1 MKSKNLNE
9 LLEKIDSLHKT
20 YIATRGIIQYINEDK
35 IGKSELKWGSNINSE
50 WVDIQFNFK
59 QQISIEIRNELNR
72 ISESINQ
79 NFIIRLHSL
88 LDYEGIKNGKSLI
101 DKSIEGFEMIEI
113 IHFLR
118 KQFAHRHGNFDLND
132 IDSIKT
138 RERLFK
144 DFNIEHYESLPNQFP
159 LDKNRVILPIVN
171 GTKKYVSGY
180 WNKHEK

>member
-9 LLEKIDSLHKT
+9 LLEKIDSLHNT

-88 LDYEGIKNGKSLI
+88 LDYEGIKNGKSL
-101 DKSIEGFEMIEI
+101 
-113 IHFLR
+113 
-118 KQFAHRHGNFDLND
+118 
-132 IDSIKT
+132 T
-138 RERLFK
+138 
-144 DFNIEHYESLPNQFP
+144 
-159 LDKNRVILPIVN
+159 
-171 GTKKYVSGY
+171 
-180 WNKHEK
+180 